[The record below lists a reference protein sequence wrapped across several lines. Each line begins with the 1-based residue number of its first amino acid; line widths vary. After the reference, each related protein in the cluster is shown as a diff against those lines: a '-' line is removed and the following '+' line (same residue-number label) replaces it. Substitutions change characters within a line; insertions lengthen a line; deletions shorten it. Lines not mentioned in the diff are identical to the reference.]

1 MQHFVVF
8 VRPTIF
14 YLTLFGAF
22 SFCCSAEEV
31 TESSKTQEKQKADKP
46 KLAGDVAKSA
56 TVPNASDKPV
66 VTKHS
71 IAVGDSELAYSA
83 ETDNSMPHF
92 KTWPFSTHPEWGSQ
106 SLVGRLRIHLY
117 PADTNGENR
126 LYFWRREYPRQE
138 SQVLKHGEKFS
149 GHQKAKHRITRN
161 TY

>member
-71 IAVGDSELAYSA
+71 IAVGDSQLAYSA
-83 ETDNSMPHF
+83 ETGNSMPHF
-92 KTWPFSTHPEWGSQ
+92 KTWPFSTPS
-106 SLVGRLRIHLY
+106 
-117 PADTNGENR
+117 
-126 LYFWRREYPRQE
+126 
-138 SQVLKHGEKFS
+138 
-149 GHQKAKHRITRN
+149 
-161 TY
+161 